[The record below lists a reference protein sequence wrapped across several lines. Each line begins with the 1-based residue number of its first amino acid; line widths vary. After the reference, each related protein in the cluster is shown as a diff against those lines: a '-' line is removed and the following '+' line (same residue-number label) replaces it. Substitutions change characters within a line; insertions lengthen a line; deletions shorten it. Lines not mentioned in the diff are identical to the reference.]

1 MADRVVNAP
10 LMSEHAGAREWVQ
23 GSSYLPV
30 KEKRRSCCPRIPGL
44 RGFVWRE
51 HDIPWR
57 LPGQPEQG
65 ARDGFFYSR
74 RQARL
79 HITTGAIKQ

>member
-10 LMSEHAGAREWVQ
+10 LMSEHGGVRERTHD
-23 GSSYLPV
+23 SSHLPV

-44 RGFVWRE
+44 RGSVWRE

-65 ARDGFFYSR
+65 A
-74 RQARL
+74 
-79 HITTGAIKQ
+79 